1 MTNRSE
7 NEVVDTF
14 RALVTYGQADTSWL
28 ILHIRWCLRG
38 LKWNPVAKKALYWL
52 LTQEESYSDR
62 DHLNDNETPIMI
74 LLLYAGWGDDTIPML
89 NLLIDKGVDLDAQKA
104 GPDEDPRAWYTALH
118 FIIRSTCASLYPYP
132 PPDPYCGAVSHLLR
146 RGANPHLP
154 DRHGHTPTTMALAA
168 GTLAFGFWKQVVR
181 ARKDIQEFVRR
192 ELAQSSS
199 LRDAGWDEIALLNIF
214 YCDFTPFRSYR
225 PMYSITSRDWY
236 GRSCAIVDRSREPWW
251 FDLQELIRTKETPL
265 PPLPRGWQKI
275 KLDDRSFQ
283 YVETSTGTITN
294 ERPRAAFFANLQTR
308 KAQSRYRKGMITIET
323 EGCETELDDWCS
335 DEDGGSSEDSE
346 EECRVFKDE
355 SKATWSDKIEGVFRT
370 SEGDGPDTQE
380 TELERDSTCQAFSS
394 LLVKDLGDSDEEDEF
409 HDAQTTP
416 FTYPD
421 GP

>member
-1 MTNRSE
+1 VTNRSE
-7 NEVVDTF
+7 NESVDTF
-14 RALVTYGQADTSWL
+14 HALVTYGQADTSWL
-28 ILHIRWCLRG
+28 ILHIRWCLRS
-38 LKWNPVAKKALYWL
+38 LKWNPVTKKALYWL

-62 DHLNDNETPIMI
+62 DHLNDNETPIII
-74 LLLYAGWGDDTIPML
+74 LLLDAGWGDDTIPML
-89 NLLIDKGVDLDAQKA
+89 NLLIDKGVDVDAQKA
-104 GPDEDPRAWYTALH
+104 GPDEDLRAGYTALH
-118 FIIRSTCASLYPYP
+118 FIIRSSRASLYPYP
-132 PPDPYCGAVSHLLR
+132 LPDPCGAVSHLLR

-154 DRHGHTPTTMALAA
+154 DRHGHTPTIMALAA

-181 ARKDIQEFVRR
+181 AHKDIQEFVRR
-192 ELAQSSS
+192 ELAHSSS

-214 YCDFTPFRSYR
+214 YCDFALFHSYR

-236 GRSCAIVDRSREPWW
+236 GRSCATVDRSREPWW

-308 KAQSRYRKGMITIET
+308 KAQRRYRKGMITIET
-323 EGCETELDDWCS
+323 EGCETELDDWCG

-346 EECRVFKDE
+346 EECHVFKDE
-355 SKATWSDKIEGVFRT
+355 FKSWWTGENEGSPRASHSDEHVPRR
-370 SEGDGPDTQE
+370 
-380 TELERDSTCQAFSS
+380 TELEGDSACPGLSNLQ
-394 LLVKDLGDSDEEDEF
+394 VEDLGDSDEEDEF

>member
-7 NEVVDTF
+7 NESVDTF
-14 RALVTYGQADTSWL
+14 HALVTYGQADTSWL
-28 ILHIRWCLRG
+28 ILHIRWCLRS
-38 LKWNPVAKKALYWL
+38 LKWNPVTKKALYWL

-62 DHLNDNETPIMI
+62 DHLNDNETPIII
-74 LLLYAGWGDDTIPML
+74 LLLDAGWGDDTIPML
-89 NLLIDKGVDLDAQKA
+89 NLLIDKGVDVDAQKA
-104 GPDEDPRAWYTALH
+104 GPDEDLRAGYTALH
-118 FIIRSTCASLYPYP
+118 FIIRSSRASLYPYP
-132 PPDPYCGAVSHLLR
+132 LPDPCGAVSHLLR

-154 DRHGHTPTTMALAA
+154 DRHGHTPTIMALAA

-181 ARKDIQEFVRR
+181 AHKDIQEFVRR
-192 ELAQSSS
+192 ELAHSSS

-214 YCDFTPFRSYR
+214 YCDFALFHSYR

-236 GRSCAIVDRSREPWW
+236 GRSCATVDRSREPWW

-308 KAQSRYRKGMITIET
+308 KAQRRYRKGMITIET
-323 EGCETELDDWCS
+323 EGCETELDDWCG

-346 EECRVFKDE
+346 EECHVFKDE
-355 SKATWSDKIEGVFRT
+355 FKSWWTGENEGSPRASHSDEHVPRR
-370 SEGDGPDTQE
+370 
-380 TELERDSTCQAFSS
+380 TELEGDSACPGLSNLQ
-394 LLVKDLGDSDEEDEF
+394 VEDLGDSDEEDEF

>member
-1 MTNRSE
+1 MNFVTNRSE
-7 NEVVDTF
+7 NEIVDTF

-28 ILHIRWCLRG
+28 LLHIRWCLRG

-62 DHLNDNETPIMI
+62 DHLNDNETPIMT
-74 LLLYAGWGDDTIPML
+74 LLLYTGWGDDTIPML
-89 NLLIDKGVDLDAQKA
+89 NLLIDKGVDVDAQKA
-104 GPDEDPRAWYTALH
+104 GPDEDLRAGYTALH
-118 FIIRSTCASLYPYP
+118 FIIRRICAIPYKFR
-132 PPDPYCGAVSHLLR
+132 DPYCGAVSHLLR

-168 GTLAFGFWKQVVR
+168 GTLAFGFWKHAVR
-181 ARKDIQEFVRR
+181 DKDIQEFVLR
-192 ELAQSSS
+192 ELAHSSS

-214 YCDFTPFRSYR
+214 YCDFAPFHSYR
-225 PMYSITSRDWY
+225 PMYSISSADLY
-236 GRSCAIVDRSREPWW
+236 GWNCATVDRSREPWW

-346 EECRVFKDE
+346 EECHVFKDE
-355 SKATWSDKIEGVFRT
+355 FKSWWTDENEGSSRASHSDEHVPRR
-370 SEGDGPDTQE
+370 
-380 TELERDSTCQAFSS
+380 TELEGDSTCPGPSNLQ
-394 LLVKDLGDSDEEDEF
+394 VEDLGDSDEEDEF